1 MHQSAFEKM
10 RIFVEKYL
18 MDFSEKNLIIL
29 DVGSSIKEAQIS
41 QKELFNQ
48 KNWIYKGL
56 DIEEG
61 PNVDIVVKDPYDW
74 LEIES
79 DFFDVVI
86 SSQTFEHIP
95 YFWVT
100 AFEIGRVLK
109 EGGLAC
115 IIAPSAGGEHRFPLD
130 TFRYYPD
137 GFSSLCDYLGF
148 IKIETYRQDVD
159 LQYPDGS
166 DPVKDCCL
174 VMQKPIFSDS
184 ERKNFLLRNF
194 AHKYLLKNKNILDFN
209 IYEREI
215 IKIKNEIINTS
226 SEISYLNNAIHKNA
240 FLELEKSRLSK
251 ITSTFVRKRKIKAC
265 IPILINNIFGKKA
278 ARFIFK
284 IYPKM
289 AYWS

>member
-1 MHQSAFEKM
+1 
-10 RIFVEKYL
+10 

-29 DVGSSIKEAQIS
+29 DVGSSIREAQIS